1 MKIIKG
7 LFTIIILFVVIVSC
21 KDSKKEE
28 HSESME
34 SMESVQSVEALESV
48 DETTKEIREKKSEEE
63 ISHVT
68 TEMKSLEGIE
78 VETEIEELKRFNY
91 TVNYPKDTD
100 LAAEVDAT
108 IKNLI
113 EKHPDLESD
122 FENAYGYA
130 VFPKITKA
138 GLGIGGAG
146 GKGLVLENDQVI
158 GLTKLMQATLGLQAG
173 AQQYS
178 QVIFFENTDAL
189 DNFTN
194 GKFKFSSEASAVALK
209 TGASTN
215 IVYNKGVATVIE
227 SEKGAMVEASLG
239 TQKFKYDGDM

>member
-1 MKIIKG
+1 MFILKLIIMKIIKG
-7 LFTIIILFVVIVSC
+7 FFTIILLCALIISC

-28 HSESME
+28 QSEATME
-34 SMESVQSVEALESV
+34 VVEETIEIES
-48 DETTKEIREKKSEEE
+48 
-63 ISHVT
+63 
-68 TEMKSLEGIE
+68 EGI
-78 VETEIEELKRFNY
+78 VEEKVEIEEMEIEEDTGFNY
-91 TVNYPKDTD
+91 TVNYPKNTE
-100 LAAEVDAT
+100 LAGEVDAT
-108 IKNLI
+108 IKKLI
-113 EKHPDLESD
+113 AGHPGLESD

-146 GKGLVLENDQVI
+146 GKGLVLESDQVI

-178 QVIFFENTDAL
+178 QVMFFENKAAL

-209 TGASTN
+209 SGASAN
-215 IVYNKGVATVIE
+215 VVYNEGIATVVE
-227 SEKGAMVEASLG
+227 GEEGAMAEASLG
-239 TQKFKYDGDM
+239 TQKFKFDGDM

>member
-7 LFTIIILFVVIVSC
+7 LFTIILLSVLVVSC

-28 HSESME
+28 QSETI
-34 SMESVQSVEALESV
+34 ESVELTSEPVELTSEPVA
-48 DETTKEIREKKSEEE
+48 ETVEEVEE
-63 ISHVT
+63 I
-68 TEMKSLEGIE
+68 KSDEE
-78 VETEIEELKRFNY
+78 VEIVEVTGFTY
-91 TVNYPKDTD
+91 AVNYPKDTE

-113 EKHPDLESD
+113 ATHPGMESD

-173 AQQYS
+173 AQQYA
-178 QVIFFENTDAL
+178 QVMFFENKAAL

-209 TGASTN
+209 SGASAN
-215 IVYNKGVATVIE
+215 VVYNEGIATVVKGE
-227 SEKGAMVEASLG
+227 EGAMAEASLG
-239 TQKFKYDGDM
+239 TQKFKFDGEM

>member
-7 LFTIIILFVVIVSC
+7 LFITIFLCALIVSC

-28 HSESME
+28 QSETIE
-34 SMESVQSVEALESV
+34 AVELTSEPVAEPV
-48 DETTKEIREKKSEEE
+48 EETTEIKSDVDVEIKE
-63 ISHVT
+63 
-68 TEMKSLEGIE
+68 
-78 VETEIEELKRFNY
+78 ETGFSY
-91 TVNYPKDTD
+91 TVNYPKDTE
-100 LAAEVDAT
+100 LAAEVDST

-113 EKHPDLESD
+113 ANHPGMESD

-178 QVIFFENTDAL
+178 QVMFFENKAAL

-209 TGASTN
+209 SGASAN
-215 IVYNKGVATVIE
+215 VVYNEGIATVVGGE
-227 SEKGAMVEASLG
+227 EGAMAEASLG
-239 TQKFKYDGDM
+239 TQKFKFDGDM

>member
-7 LFTIIILFVVIVSC
+7 LFTIILLSVLVVSC

-28 HSESME
+28 QSETI
-34 SMESVQSVEALESV
+34 ESVELTSEPVELTSEPVA
-48 DETTKEIREKKSEEE
+48 ETVE
-63 ISHVT
+63 
-68 TEMKSLEGIE
+68 E
-78 VETEIEELKRFNY
+78 VEIVEVTGFTY
-91 TVNYPKDTD
+91 AVNYPKDTE

-113 EKHPDLESD
+113 ATHPGMESD

-173 AQQYS
+173 AQQYA
-178 QVIFFENTDAL
+178 QVMFFENKAAL

-209 TGASTN
+209 SGASAN
-215 IVYNKGVATVIE
+215 VVYNEGIATVVKGE
-227 SEKGAMVEASLG
+227 EGAMAEASLG
-239 TQKFKYDGDM
+239 TQKFKFDGEM